1 MDSDLPD
8 IQISDVVMS
17 TAGRDQGEWFY
28 VIRRRIRIYL
38 FLANGERPHHRE
50 TQAEKTEAHKTKS
63 CRSEIQTSP
72 ARSFTAIRY
81 STANYEGTW
90 PFLAREMQV
99 EQPGRVINLAKDD
112 VIEIEGIVTDALPNA
127 MFKVD
132 IGNGHTILAHISGK
146 LRMNFIKILPGDKVT
161 VQMSPY
167 DLTQGRITWRSK

>member
-28 VIRRRIRIYL
+28 VIDADPVYL
-38 FLANGERPHHRE
+38 FLANGKDR
-50 TQAEKTEAHKTKS
+50 TIEKPKRKKRKHTKKVL
-63 CRSEIQTSP
+63 RSET
-72 ARSFTAIRY
+72 
-81 STANYEGTW
+81 
-90 PFLAREMQV
+90 
-99 EQPGRVINLAKDD
+99 RVAGKILSGDKVLNSELR
-112 VIEIEGIVTDALPNA
+112 IVTDALPNA